1 MDSART
7 PRART
12 PSSSCDVLL
21 GITTTDDAKGR
32 ERRLAARTTWL
43 PTLQQHCTARFL
55 VRAGSLR
62 ADRRRALLHEPN
74 STDGDLLRLP
84 VAAHEERDG
93 RILTLLAWFR
103 MAPAICP
110 SARWVAKSDDDTYI
124 DAPGWTAHLRA
135 IDASRGVS
143 SLAVFGA
150 VYWHTWNTQHFMGHS
165 FDWAYNP
172 REARRAI
179 DYLEGGDA
187 SRAPN
192 SGYRDVLERCR
203 REGARGCGWCPVAA
217 NCSGPY
223 PFVSGWLISLSAELA
238 WRLAASPSVHEEEHG
253 ARRAAAEGPDL
264 GKPMFEDMWLGSAI
278 DRFVRDAP
286 VTFVSSVHTTP
297 SHAYFLNGEY
307 ERARGGRVGWV
318 NSTFVFHNPHF
329 RRIQKQLQR
338 AHEATRPRVRCGSR
352 ADANLR
358 GAFERYA
365 ADLAP
370 TSGAAAGGAGLK
382 RTLKRAARRAGD
394 EAPLRSCCTVEE
406 ARAGRQESR

>member
-1 MDSART
+1 MDAALT
-7 PRART
+7 PTYRA
-12 PSSSCDVLL
+12 PCDVLL
-21 GITTTDDAKGR
+21 GIMTTDDTKGR

-43 PTLQQHCTARFL
+43 PTLQNYCTARFL

-62 ADRRRALLHEPN
+62 AGKRRSLMKEPN
-74 STDGDLLRLP
+74 STAGDLLRLP
-84 VAAHEERDG
+84 VSAHAERDG

-110 SARWVAKSDDDTYI
+110 SARWVAKSDDDTYVH
-124 DAPGWTAHLRA
+124 APSWTAHLRA
-135 IDASRGVS
+135 IDASRDVG
-143 SLAVFGA
+143 SLTVFGA
-150 VYWHTWNTQHFMGHS
+150 IFWHTWNTLHFMGHS
-165 FDWAYNP
+165 FDWTYNP
-172 REARRAI
+172 SEARRAI
-179 DYLEGGDA
+179 DYLEGGDT

-203 REGARGCGWCPVAA
+203 REGAGGCGWCPVAA

-223 PFVSGWLISLSAELA
+223 PFASGWLISLSAELA
-238 WRLAASPSVHEEEHG
+238 WRLAASPSVHLEEHA
-253 ARRAAAEGPDL
+253 ARRAAQGPDW

-318 NSTFVFHNPHF
+318 NTTFVFHNPHF

-338 AHEATRPRVRCGSR
+338 AHEATRPLVRCGGR
-352 ADANLR
+352 ADPKLR
-358 GAFERYA
+358 RMFEGYA
-365 ADLAP
+365 ADLA
-370 TSGAAAGGAGLK
+370 SVSASDAGEVARGGAW
-382 RTLKRAARRAGD
+382 RQRARKGVAQRRAVGD
-394 EAPLRSCCTVEE
+394 ETPLRSCCSIDERVVD
-406 ARAGRQESR
+406 R